1 LCRAEEARTVVMRR
15 DNMLGIKMFLK
26 KEEYGEV
33 DVD

>member
-1 LCRAEEARTVVMRR
+1 VGRTGEMRR
-15 DNMLGIKMFLK
+15 DNMLSIKMFLK